1 MAFWSELIAQ
11 GIEKGKTVF
20 KGGKAALTSPGVT
33 ETLFKGAKVT
43 GHYAASG
50 AKKVISGTKTT
61 VGWAGNIG
69 DWASKHPK
77 TSIAGLAIALPH
89 FGYDKGLLSF
99 AMEKVGGSDGTKKG
113 IAGVAADKVLGVDK
127 DVYGNDKSISERAV
141 NAMFGNGSYDNLKD
155 AGGAVVDEGS
165 NLYYAGKGAI
175 GSIAAGARDLYYDG
189 RDMVAGTFA
198 GNGMVAN
205 GSGGYAD
212 PTTQQ
217 YPGFAQ
223 YAVQQGGGGMLS
235 GLMGGMNSAV
245 DSVSGGNVSKM
256 NIATLLLSAY
266 MMFGRFGWLGKAA
279 SLMLGGMTLKNINNH
294 QTATMQQNMQQ
305 SPMQPAVAT
314 APQYATYE
322 PTASDNS
329 TVRMTRSL

>member
-266 MMFGRFGWLGKAA
+266 MMFGRFG
-279 SLMLGGMTLKNINNH
+279 
-294 QTATMQQNMQQ
+294 
-305 SPMQPAVAT
+305 
-314 APQYATYE
+314 
-322 PTASDNS
+322 
-329 TVRMTRSL
+329 